1 MKDPTRSQ
9 IIRAVVL
16 YCISCPNLVWPPCRK
31 SSSSLSLSLSLCRPI
46 SLSFKRRYV
55 ACRLPV
61 RRTWFGCLRRRGRHK
76 NCVRS
81 VPSLP
86 CCSPHHGNGI
96 ARARSESGPFRRCC
110 SALLFHPKS
119 ESLLS
124 SSLLSISHQIRSL
137 SFSLSQSEKRK
148 INGTSNIF
156 PFVVSDHRTPSPFY
170 LLRRRYDRSNG
181 LRLPFLFLDCLPNF
195 KYPRASKK
203 LDIELLLMAG

>member
-31 SSSSLSLSLSLCRPI
+31 SSSLCRPI

-61 RRTWFGCLRRRGRHK
+61 PGCLRRRGRHK

-86 CCSPHHGNGI
+86 CCSPHHGI

-156 PFVVSDHRTPSPFY
+156 PFVVSDHRTRSPFSPAPKTI
-170 LLRRRYDRSNG
+170 R
-181 LRLPFLFLDCLPNF
+181 
-195 KYPRASKK
+195 
-203 LDIELLLMAG
+203 